1 MRFKEFT
8 QAHELADKM
17 ILTSFPFAR
26 VELECGTVLDPSDS
40 VTRSR
45 ERQLKVTFSTKP
57 NESNL
62 SSASM
67 KRRKCLI
74 EGIMLSPTWYL
85 KQKEISE
92 DVE

>member
-8 QAHELADKM
+8 QVHVLADKM
-17 ILTSFPFAR
+17 ILTSFSLAG
-26 VELECGTVLDPSDS
+26 VELERGTVLDFSDS
-40 VTRSR
+40 VMKSE
-45 ERQLKVTFSTKP
+45 ERQMKLTFSTKP

-67 KRRKCLI
+67 KRRKCLM
-74 EGIMLSPTWYL
+74 EGTMLSPTWYL
-85 KQKEISE
+85 KQKKLE